1 MALEKEG
8 EEWKEYNSAVRWM
21 VITITL
27 SFVVTL
33 FLALIS
39 MPLAYIIGNG
49 ISKETMANVQKF
61 LFSTS
66 LE

>member
-27 SFVVTL
+27 SVIVTL
-33 FLALIS
+33 FLAFVSMLIQ
-39 MPLAYIIGNG
+39 MCVL
-49 ISKETMANVQKF
+49 
-61 LFSTS
+61 LFR
-66 LE
+66 